1 MAENHQTPVLFYIFA
16 LFALIYLVY
25 NLRRFF
31 TVREGKPETDRP
43 VNFLS
48 AFFNGLFFGIGQRR
62 VYRKTF
68 TYAAVMHFLLGWG
81 FIELFFA
88 TTVDFFTA
96 RGWFAQYL
104 PELDTPWFAALNDLG
119 GLMLLAGLIMA
130 LYRRYFARPEPLPQD
145 GFGGRWNLLGDTG
158 ILLFLL
164 LLDLGGFLTE
174 AARLAVTRP
183 ETAAWSWIGYPLSK
197 TASVSFWEAIR
208 PWLWWFHAVTALA
221 FIAILPLTKMFHAL
235 AVIVNVALT
244 NRDRRGRVRPMHVS
258 QLMEDPDMDLD
269 NLTLGVNKV
278 KEFTWKQL
286 LDSIACTECARCT
299 SVCPA
304 YNTGKPLS
312 PMKIITD
319 IRHSLY
325 DQTLGGGEEKELI
338 NGKISETEL
347 WSCTTCAAC
356 MEECPVLI
364 DHVPTFTDLRRFL
377 VLSEGKPPTQAA
389 PYLEKMMNNG
399 NPWGF
404 AQSDRTKW
412 ALEGEIELPLFSD
425 KRKAQVL
432 YWVGCAG
439 AYDPRNQQVAR
450 AMVKIF
456 ERAGVDFAVLGNEER
471 CTGDSAR
478 RLGDEYLFETLA
490 LQNIETLNKYEFD
503 RIVTACPH
511 CLHTLKNEY
520 PDFGGRYK
528 VQHHSQFINELLKD
542 GKLKI
547 SSSYDQ
553 KITYHDPC
561 YLGRYN
567 GEYNAPRELIRST
580 LRNGGLVEM
589 ERHRNTSF
597 CCGAGG
603 GNMWHEI
610 DQGERVNLRRFQ
622 EAIDSGAQTVATACS
637 FCLIMMD
644 DALKVKEQETN
655 MRVLDLAE
663 LVTRA
668 MAPEPD

>member
-1 MAENHQTPVLFYIFA
+1 MAEHYEAPVLFYIIA
-16 LFALIYLVY
+16 LFALVYMAY

-31 TVREGKPETDRP
+31 TVRRGKPETDRP
-43 VNFLS
+43 VKFLS
-48 AFFNGLFFGIGQRR
+48 ALINGLFFGIGQRR

-81 FIELFFA
+81 FMELFFA
-88 TTVDFFTA
+88 TTVDFFSA
-96 RGWFAQYL
+96 RGWFVRYL

-119 GLMLLAGLIMA
+119 GLMLLVGILMA
-130 LYRRYFARPEPLPQD
+130 LYRRYFAKPEPLPQD

-158 ILLFLL
+158 ILLLL
-164 LLDLGGFLTE
+164 LLLVLGGFVTE
-174 AARLAVTRP
+174 AARIAVTRP
-183 ETAAWSWIGYPLSK
+183 ATEAWSWIGYPLSK
-197 TASVSFWEAIR
+197 TASASFWETVR

-221 FIAILPLTKMFHAL
+221 FIAVLPLTKMFHSL

-244 NRDRRGRVRPMHVS
+244 NRDRRGRIRPMHVS
-258 QLMEDPDMDLD
+258 QLMEDPDVDLE

-278 KEFTWKQL
+278 RDFTWKQL

-325 DQTLGGGEEKELI
+325 EQTFGGGEEKDLI

-377 VLSEGKPPTQAA
+377 VLSEGKPPAQAA
-389 PYLEKMMNNG
+389 SHLEKMMNNG

-412 ALEGEIELPLFSD
+412 ALDGGIELPLFSV
-425 KRKAQVL
+425 KKKAQVL

-456 ERAGVDFAVLGNEER
+456 EAAGVDYAVLGNEEK

-490 LQNIETLNKYEFD
+490 LQNIDTLNKYEFD

-520 PDFGGRYK
+520 PDFGGRYD
-528 VQHHSQFINELLKD
+528 VQHHSQFIHELID
-542 GKLKI
+542 GGKLKI
-547 SSSYDQ
+547 TSSSDR

-567 GEYNAPRELIRST
+567 GEYDAPRELIRST
-580 LRNGGLVEM
+580 LRNGELIEM
-589 ERHRNTSF
+589 DRHRNTSF

-610 DQGERVNLRRFQ
+610 DRGERINLSRFR
-622 EAIDSGAQTVATACS
+622 EAIDSNAQTVATACS
-637 FCLIMMD
+637 FCMIMLD
-644 DALKVKEQETN
+644 DALKVTEQEKN
-655 MRVLDLAE
+655 MQVLDLAE
-663 LVTRA
+663 MVIQA
-668 MAPEPD
+668 MEPDPD